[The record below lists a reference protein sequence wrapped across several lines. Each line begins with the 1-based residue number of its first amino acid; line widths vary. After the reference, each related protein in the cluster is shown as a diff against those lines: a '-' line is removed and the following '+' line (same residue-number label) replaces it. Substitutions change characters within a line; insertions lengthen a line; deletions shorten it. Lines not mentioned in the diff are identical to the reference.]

1 MKTLRLIVPLFLL
14 SSFTTAQSLPDA
26 PGDTAKLTDRAIVVA
41 QFAAHGADAFFTY
54 QDMHSYNFVEH
65 DPLARPFV
73 HNDAIFI
80 TGSAVG
86 LFGELFI
93 ERALRKTGH
102 RKLANAIALVS
113 IGGHTWGA
121 TYSAANHKG
130 RR

>member
-1 MKTLRLIVPLFLL
+1 MKTFGLIGLLFLS
-14 SSFTTAQSLPDA
+14 SSFSIAQSLPEA
-26 PGDTAKLTDRAIVVA
+26 PSDTAKLTERAIVVA

-54 QDMHSYNFVEH
+54 RDMHSPNFVER

-80 TGSAVG
+80 AGSVVG

-93 ERALRKTGH
+93 ERQLRKTGH
-102 RKLANAIALVS
+102 QKLANAIALVS

-121 TYSAANHKG
+121 TYSAANHNE